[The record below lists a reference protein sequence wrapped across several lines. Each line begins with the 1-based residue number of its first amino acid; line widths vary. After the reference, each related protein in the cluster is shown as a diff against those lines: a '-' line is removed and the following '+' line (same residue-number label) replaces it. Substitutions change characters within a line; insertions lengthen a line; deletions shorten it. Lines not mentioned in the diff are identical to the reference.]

1 MFWKKYKLND
11 EKSCLYIILYR
22 FFGRFNET
30 KLLSKMFSC
39 NAFDEEDVS
48 NGGYEQALHVLNTSK
63 VKN

>member
-1 MFWKKYKLND
+1 M
-11 EKSCLYIILYR
+11 LYR

-39 NAFDEEDVS
+39 NTFDEEDVS